1 MEKMSTIIDF
11 NNMVIELASQLA
23 ILCPTSIIA
32 NNLDI
37 LNQLIRKNNK
47 AIIDIFVM
55 YVLQYKPRIDAGDD
69 EFFLNNSFENELNE
83 VGRAINDNDMIKKA
97 FEFKTI
103 WKQLKYENREV
114 VKQYMQFLCQLAL
127 TYIS

>member
-11 NNMVIELASQLA
+11 NNTVLELASQFA

-37 LNQLIRKNNK
+37 LNQLIKKNNK

-55 YVLQYKPRIDAGDD
+55 YFLQYKPKIDAGDE
-69 EFFLNNSFENELNE
+69 EFFLNNSFDNELSE
-83 VGRAINDNDMIKKA
+83 VGSTINNNEIIKKV

-103 WKQLKYENREV
+103 WRQLKYENREV
-114 VKQYMQFLCQLAL
+114 VKQYMQFLCELAL
-127 TYIS
+127 SYIS

>member
-1 MEKMSTIIDF
+1 MEKMSVVADF
-11 NNMVIELASQLA
+11 NNMVIDLASQLSM
-23 ILCPTSIIA
+23 LCPTSIIA

-37 LNQLIRKNNK
+37 LNQLIKKNNRV
-47 AIIDIFVM
+47 IIDIFVM
-55 YVLQYKPRIDAGDD
+55 YVLRYKPRIDAGDD
-69 EFFLNNSFENELNE
+69 EFFLNNSFDNELNE
-83 VGRAINDNDMIKKA
+83 VGREIDDNDMIKKA

-103 WKQLKYENREV
+103 WKQLKTENREV